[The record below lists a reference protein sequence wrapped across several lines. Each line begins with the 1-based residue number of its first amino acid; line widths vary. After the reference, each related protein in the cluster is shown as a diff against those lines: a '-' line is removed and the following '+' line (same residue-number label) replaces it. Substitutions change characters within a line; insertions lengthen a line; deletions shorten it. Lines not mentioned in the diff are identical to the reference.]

1 MARTEM
7 VGASSV
13 APLCAVLLSTVGLA
27 QEGSTERPV

>member
-13 APLCAVLLSTVGLA
+13 AALCAVLLAAAVA